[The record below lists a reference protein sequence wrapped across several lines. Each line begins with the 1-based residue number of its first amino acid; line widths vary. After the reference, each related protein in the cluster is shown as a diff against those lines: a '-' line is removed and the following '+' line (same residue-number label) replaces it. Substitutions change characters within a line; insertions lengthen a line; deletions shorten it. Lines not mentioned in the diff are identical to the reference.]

1 MGDSHIVASALWT
14 LAVLGLVLPPGVPQ
28 RGLKLCRLLGWN
40 KWFSLSLFLWERE
53 MKTDHGPG
61 QWVREVVAAPSST
74 IGHQQ
79 VFGWSSGGQSWARS
93 LCSFFL

>member
-1 MGDSHIVASALWT
+1 M
-14 LAVLGLVLPPGVPQ
+14 LGLVLPPGVPQ

-93 LCSFFL
+93 LQLLLIETLGFVLDCVIWAGI